1 LLLPDVR
8 LSQAL
13 EDLRLSLLQ
22 LAGFT
27 IFFVDDLNFLAN
39 CFVLLFFSFDP
50 FFNSNFFGVDPYSV
64 VNGADLLTTW
74 LELLHLFL
82 LHLSVFAEHLVNFF
96 FNQLSLV
103 FFQFH
108 HLTNLYLWRGLL
120 VVVGE
125 SQLIV
130 AGCVSN
136 HSIVQRLVSL
146 FHCILLGFLL
156 LVSDTCWFW
165 LLRFILSPTFQDL
178 FYLLL
183 SVFDNAIG
191 LFLFQL
197 EQLDARV

>member
-130 AGCVSN
+130 AGCVSK
-136 HSIVQRLVSL
+136 HCAKTGVAFSLHFTWFSVACLWHLLILIVALHFKPYLSGSILPS
-146 FHCILLGFLL
+146 
-156 LVSDTCWFW
+156 
-165 LLRFILSPTFQDL
+165 
-178 FYLLL
+178 
-183 SVFDNAIG
+183 A
-191 LFLFQL
+191 
-197 EQLDARV
+197 